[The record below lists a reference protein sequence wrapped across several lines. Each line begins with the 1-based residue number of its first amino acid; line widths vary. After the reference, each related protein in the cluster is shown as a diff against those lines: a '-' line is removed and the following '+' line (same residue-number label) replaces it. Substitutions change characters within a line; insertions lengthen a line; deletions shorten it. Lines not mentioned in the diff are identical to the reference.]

1 MSQFSDAAT
10 HLQGVTFAISYPQS
24 PFYPSVPVFAQFS
37 GVLTA
42 EGQVHVKLDTG
53 SIPGNPTG
61 SGIPVQGSFSV
72 GPNKRTMRYSGI
84 LSDNR
89 IQGSVR

>member
-1 MSQFSDAAT
+1 MQEQIHGAT
-10 HLQGVTFAISYPQS
+10 HLQGVTFAISYPTS
-24 PFYPSVPVFAQFS
+24 PFFPTVPILAQFS

-42 EGQVHVKLDTG
+42 EGQIHVKLDTG

-61 SGIPVQGSFSV
+61 SGIPIHGSFTF
-72 GPNKRTMRYSGI
+72 GPNQRPMRYSGV